1 MGSLADSLR
10 TRLNDMRARHA
21 ETDRQIAIAKA
32 EAEEAFRAWQRA
44 ADALDDELA
53 NWA

>member
-1 MGSLADSLR
+1 MGILADSLR
-10 TRLNDMRARHA
+10 ARLDEMRTRHA

-44 ADALDDELA
+44 ADALDAELA
-53 NWA
+53 D